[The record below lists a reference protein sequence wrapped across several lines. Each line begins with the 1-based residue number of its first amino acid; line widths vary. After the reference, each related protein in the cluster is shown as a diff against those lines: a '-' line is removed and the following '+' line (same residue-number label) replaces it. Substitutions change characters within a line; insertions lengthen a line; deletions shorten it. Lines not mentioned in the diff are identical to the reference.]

1 VNELKLQLQAAKEA
15 NAAANASAAQIYETR
30 FERLE
35 TSIAELT
42 GSVKAATL
50 AMTSVGT
57 SATQAAEAALKGVT
71 TAEKVLEI
79 VEKQGD
85 GMSSLDGEKL
95 FQQVSAF

>member
-1 VNELKLQLQAAKEA
+1 
-15 NAAANASAAQIYETR
+15 
-30 FERLE
+30 LE

-42 GSVKAATL
+42 GSVKATTL
-50 AMTSVGT
+50 AVTSVGT

>member
-1 VNELKLQLQAAKEA
+1 MKRQLQAAKGA
-15 NAAANASAAQIYETR
+15 NAAANALTAQTYETR

-42 GSVKAATL
+42 GNVKATTL
-50 AMTSVGT
+50 AVASVGS

-79 VEKQGD
+79 VEKHGD
-85 GMSSLDGEKL
+85 GMSALDGEKL

>member
-1 VNELKLQLQAAKEA
+1 VNELKVQLQAGKEA

-42 GSVKAATL
+42 GSVKATTL
-50 AMTSVGT
+50 AVTSVGT

-95 FQQVSAF
+95 FQHVSAF

>member
-1 VNELKLQLQAAKEA
+1 MKVQLQAAKEA

-42 GSVKAATL
+42 GSVKATTL
-50 AMTSVGT
+50 AVTSVGT

-95 FQQVSAF
+95 FQHVSAF

>member
-1 VNELKLQLQAAKEA
+1 MKGQLQAAKEA
-15 NAAANASAAQIYETR
+15 NAAASASAAQIYETR

-42 GSVKAATL
+42 GSVKATTL
-50 AMTSVGT
+50 AVTSVGT

>member
-1 VNELKLQLQAAKEA
+1 VNELKVQLQAAKEA

-42 GSVKAATL
+42 GSVKATTL
-50 AMTSVGT
+50 AVTSVGT